1 MENLLIEKPANP
13 IAFMIEYL
21 YKQYPDQAKVALD
34 ALVPQTAAVAE

>member
-21 YKQYPDQAKVALD
+21 YKQYPEQAKAALETIYP
-34 ALVPQTAAVAE
+34 ANAAE